1 MNPIPPRY
9 RLAAKGIAAAIVATA
24 LALLVLFAYEWS
36 WHRGA
41 DHVQA
46 EWDKAVDKA
55 QIDAAALE
63 RKHAQA
69 IAEIDRT
76 HTAALK
82 EKTDEVS
89 ALRARVAAGAVRL
102 RVAARCPAVPATS
115 AGAGVDHGKADGP
128 DPVAGPTGDA
138 YLDPAAEPA
147 YFALK
152 DGLARQREQLLAC
165 QSILASER
173 AP

>member
-1 MNPIPPRY
+1 MNLIPPQY
-9 RLAAKGIAAAIVATA
+9 RLAAKGIAATIVATA

-46 EWDKAVDKA
+46 EWDKAVAKA
-55 QIDAAALE
+55 KIEAAALE
-63 RKHAQA
+63 RQRAED
-69 IAEIDRT
+69 IADIDRT

-82 EKTDEVS
+82 EKADEIS
-89 ALRARVAAGAVRL
+89 ALRARVAAGTERL
-102 RVAARCPAVPATS
+102 RVAARCPTVQPA

-128 DPVAGPTGDA
+128 AAVPGQPGDA
-138 YLDPAAEPA
+138 YLDPAAEPS
-147 YFALK
+147 YFALR
-152 DGLARQREQLLAC
+152 DGIAHQREQLQAC

-173 AP
+173 AQ